1 MLLSMTGFGRAVEGQ
16 LLVEIQ
22 AVNRKHLDISV
33 SLPNAFSR
41 FECEVRRWVAA
52 RVQRGA
58 ISVRATY
65 QLQAERLVPKPELLR
80 SLKREWERLA
90 EELDSPKEEIT
101 LEFLLRHLPQAAT
114 VEEGSAEL
122 LQQVV
127 EAALDDFVRMRRM
140 EGAALA
146 KELLERAANIAKL
159 VEAIAAEA
167 PQIVPRLRQKLQE
180 RLKELFAPGVEWEER
195 LLKEAAIYAEKAD
208 ISEEIVRLR
217 SHLEQFERTIR
228 STEAAGKKL
237 EFLIQEMAREANT
250 AAAKAGEAVL
260 VHLAVELKIELEKLR
275 EQIQNVE

>member
-1 MLLSMTGFGRAVEGQ
+1 MTGFGRAVEGQ
-16 LLVEIQ
+16 LRVEIQ

-58 ISVRATY
+58 ISVRVIY
-65 QLQAERLVPKPELLR
+65 QPLAERLVPKPELLR

-90 EELDSPKEEIT
+90 EELGSPKEEIT
-101 LEFLLRHLPQAAT
+101 LEFLLSHLPQAA
-114 VEEGSAEL
+114 VAEEGSEEL
-122 LQQVV
+122 LQKVV
-127 EAALDDFVRMRRM
+127 EEALNDFVRMRRT
-140 EGAALA
+140 EGVALS
-146 KELLERAANIAKL
+146 KELLERATNIAKF

-180 RLKELFAPGVEWEER
+180 RLKELFTPGVEWEER
-195 LLKEAAIYAEKAD
+195 LLKEVAIYAEKAD

-228 STEAAGKKL
+228 STEGAGKKL

-250 AAAKAGEAVL
+250 TAAKAGEAAL
-260 VHLAVELKIELEKLR
+260 VHLAVELKSELEKLR

>member
-16 LLVEIQ
+16 LRVEIQ

-52 RVQRGA
+52 RVQRGS
-58 ISVRATY
+58 ISVRVIY
-65 QLQAERLVPKPELLR
+65 QPLAERLVPKPDLLR

-90 EELDSPKEEIT
+90 EDLGSPKGEIT
-101 LEFLLRHLPQAAT
+101 LEFLLRHLPQAAIA
-114 VEEGSAEL
+114 EEGSEEL
-122 LQQVV
+122 LQKVV
-127 EAALDDFVRMRRM
+127 EEALNDFVRMRRT

-146 KELLERAANIAKL
+146 KELLERAANIAKF

-167 PQIVPRLRQKLQE
+167 PQIVPRLRQKLQD
-180 RLKELFAPGVEWEER
+180 RLKELFTPGVEWEER
-195 LLKEAAIYAEKAD
+195 LLKEVAIYAEKAD

-228 STEAAGKKL
+228 STEGAGKKL

-250 AAAKAGEAVL
+250 TAAKAGEAAL
-260 VHLAVELKIELEKLR
+260 VHLAVELKSELEKLR